1 MKSKKTTTTTKVYV
15 NKLKEWKRDW
25 EKKVKSQSIYPLNT
39 EINLKKNISDSSHIQ
54 HTHTQ
59 REGIEKKRDY

>member
-1 MKSKKTTTTTKVYV
+1 MKERLRKNSQKSINIPTEYR
-15 NKLKEWKRDW
+15 NQP
-25 EKKVKSQSIYPLNT
+25 EKN
-39 EINLKKNISDSSHIQ
+39 NISDSSHIQ